1 MRIKRFLGIISL
13 FIIIIGIGIQAAILL
28 QSFSTNVITLKITTL
43 NLGFGGIVQP
53 NGGDDV
59 PGPGWPG
66 PG

>member
-1 MRIKRFLGIISL
+1 MSIKRFLGIITIV
-13 FIIIIGIGIQAAILL
+13 IIVIGVGVQAAI
-28 QSFSTNVITLKITTL
+28 QIHSFSDIAMPFKMTSL
-43 NLGFGGIVQP
+43 NLYLGGLVQP